1 MANNSIKL
9 TELTELLSADV
20 SNTIL
25 YAADLSVSPNV
36 SHYIRVGS
44 ISSLTDYSIA
54 NAAFLK
60 ANTAF
65 SVGYN
70 ANIALNIANLSFDK
84 GNVAHLQANVATVTG
99 SSAFNRANDAT
110 VLAQSGFN
118 RANSSFTH
126 ANSAFNLA
134 NTTSV
139 STSSAFNR
147 ANSAF
152 NAANNSFVHANSAFN
167 LANTLNVTAASSL
180 AQAAFNRANNSV
192 LKSGD
197 TISGIVTAPTA
208 ANNTSNTMIATTQFV
223 DFAVKNAKIS
233 SIPTIKAY
241 AVVSISGSTATLVR
255 GFNIASVSRIGT
267 GVYTVTFSTPMSQT
281 EYSVNGAVS
290 TYNPGLSAKNYDHI
304 INVDTTTVNSVT
316 VNTSDAKAG
325 SNNTGHDVAKF
336 WISIIE

>member
-1 MANNSIKL
+1 MANIKL
-9 TELTELLSADV
+9 TELTELLTADV
-20 SNTIL
+20 ANTIL

-36 SHYIRVGS
+36 SHYIKVGS
-44 ISSLTDYSIA
+44 INSLTDYSIA

-65 SVGYN
+65 SVGFN
-70 ANIALNIANLSFDK
+70 ANSALNISNLSFDK
-84 GNVAHLQANVATVTG
+84 ANSAHLQANIATVTG
-99 SSAFNRANDAT
+99 TSSFTAANSAT
-110 VLAQSGFN
+110 VLAQSAFN
-118 RANSSFTH
+118 RGNSSFIHANSAFNLANTTSVSSSSAFSRANSAFTH

-139 STSSAFNR
+139 STSSAFNT
-147 ANSAF
+147 ANS
-152 NAANNSFVHANSAFN
+152 
-167 LANTLNVTAASSL
+167 
-180 AQAAFNRANNSV
+180 AFNRANNSV

-223 DFAVKNAKIS
+223 QNVVTNAKIS
-233 SIPTIKAY
+233 SVPTIKAY
-241 AVVSISGSTATLVR
+241 AVVSISGTTATLVR
-255 GFNIASVSRIGT
+255 GFNIASVSRIGR
-267 GVYTVTFSTPMSQT
+267 GVYTVTFTTPMSQT

-290 TYNPGLSAKNYDHI
+290 TYNPGSTNKNYDHI
-304 INVDTTTVNSVT
+304 INVDTTTTNSVT
-316 VNTSDAKAG
+316 VNTSDARGG